1 MIQGNW
7 RQTVKGTNQ
16 EKHDSRQL
24 VLLPLGTVD
33 TCLRYVPPKEDCRR
47 LRAAPGS
54 HEFPSCSDLA

>member
-1 MIQGNW
+1 M
-7 RQTVKGTNQ
+7 KGTNQ

-54 HEFPSCSDLA
+54 REFPSYSDLA

>member
-7 RQTVKGTNQ
+7 RQIVKGTNQ

-33 TCLRYVPPKEDCRR
+33 TCLRYMPPKEDCRR

-54 HEFPSCSDLA
+54 REFPSYSDLA